1 MTDDPL
7 IAAFFEE
14 AAELLSDFEAGLLQL
29 EETPDDPDLL
39 NRIFRSAHTLKG
51 NSSMLGFEEIARFT
65 HALEDLLDQLR
76 KGRRV
81 VTPRVVD
88 TLLASEDVV
97 RSLLGRARAGGAAAS
112 SEEAQT
118 VERVLGALR
127 ALLDGQEP
135 VDVPERA
142 PVATPPPP
150 PPTGERMLYE
160 IEFRPPADLF
170 GRGLDPM
177 QVLQDLENLGEV
189 VQVSLLTDG
198 LPSLAEMDPERCYL
212 GWRIWLMST
221 AQRALVE
228 SRFDFVAD
236 AGAVK
241 IDALEMGGGDPPA
254 TDASSEDAE
263 PAGTAAP
270 AEPAPPPAVR
280 ETPGT
285 APTAGAAPGAPSPAP
300 AATEPRRAAAAP
312 VAAESTTIRVPVEKV
327 DRLINLVGELVI
339 TQSMVAQAASDFS
352 IEKLA
357 ALQSA
362 VSQMD
367 RHAREL
373 HERMMAVRMLPI
385 KTLFARFPRL
395 VRDLTSSAGKSA
407 VLEMSGEETELDK
420 TVIEKIGDPLTH
432 LVRNAVDHGLEMPDV
447 RRAAGKPEQGRLG
460 FKAYQQGGN
469 IYIEVSDDGKGLDR
483 DKIHTKARDLGLAGD
498 EPLTDEQVFGLI
510 FRAGFSTADKI
521 TEVSGRGVGMDVV
534 RQNVEA
540 LGGSIAI
547 SSERGKGTTF
557 RIKLPLTLA
566 ILDGQLLS
574 IGAQCYVLPIASIVE
589 SIRPVSAAITTVFGR
604 GETVT
609 VRGQAVPVIR
619 LCTLLGVEPRTTD
632 LTRALVVIVEH
643 EGHLAALG
651 VDELLG
657 QQQVVIKSLEQNFQ
671 KADGVAGATI
681 LGDGRVALIL
691 DVPGLVALARD
702 GRRFTRSAP
711 MVAALEA

>member
-14 AAELLSDFEAGLLQL
+14 AAELLADFEAGLLEL
-29 EETPDDPDLL
+29 EETPADVALL
-39 NRIFRSAHTLKG
+39 NRIFRSAHTFKG

-76 KGRRV
+76 KGRRP
-81 VTPRVVD
+81 VTPKVID
-88 TLLASEDVV
+88 SLLASEDVL
-97 RSLLGRARAGGAAAS
+97 RSLLARASAGGAEAS
-112 SEEAQT
+112 AEEAQT
-118 VERVLGALR
+118 LERVLGALR
-127 ALLDGQEP
+127 ALSEGQEP

-142 PVATPPPP
+142 AVAQAPAPPPP
-150 PPTGERMLYE
+150 PSGARMLYE
-160 IEFRPPADLF
+160 IEFRPSTDLF
-170 GRGLDPM
+170 RRGLDPM
-177 QVLQDLENLGEV
+177 QVLQDLENLGEII
-189 VQVSLLTDG
+189 QISLISDG
-198 LPSLAEMDPERCYL
+198 LPALTEMDPERCYL
-212 GWRIWLMST
+212 GWRIWLVST
-221 AQRALVE
+221 AERSLVE
-228 SRFDFVAD
+228 SRFDFVAEPAD
-236 AGAVK
+236 VK
-241 IDALEMGGGDPPA
+241 IEAMEMGGG
-254 TDASSEDAE
+254 
-263 PAGTAAP
+263 
-270 AEPAPPPAVR
+270 AEPAPAVDEAPADV
-280 ETPGT
+280 
-285 APTAGAAPGAPSPAP
+285 P
-300 AATEPRRAAAAP
+300 AATEAPAPPTASVAP
-312 VAAESTTIRVPVEKV
+312 VAAATPAAEARRSAAPAASTENATIRVPVEKV

-339 TQSMVAQAASDFS
+339 TQSMVAQAASEFS

-395 VRDLTSSAGKSA
+395 VRDLTASAGKSA

-432 LVRNAVDHGLEMPDV
+432 LVRNAVDHGLELPDV

-469 IYIEVSDDGKGLDR
+469 IYIEISDDGKGLDR
-483 DKIHTKARDLGLAGD
+483 DKIHAKARDLGLAGD
-498 EPLTDEQVFGLI
+498 EPLTDEQVFLFI

-589 SIRPVSAAITTVFGR
+589 SIRPVASAITTVFGR

-619 LCTLLGVEPRTTD
+619 LCTLLGVEPRTND
-632 LTRALVVIVEH
+632 LTKALVVIVEH

-702 GRRFTRSAP
+702 ARRSPRTA
-711 MVAALEA
+711 AALAAIGS